1 MKRIKA
7 ACLQQV
13 LYFSPKE
20 GTAPQYAAQA
30 VKDEV
35 AQYKVRLEQMRT
47 RYKILREEQQPDGS
61 VVLEIKKQY
70 NACPVGQY
78 LD

>member
-20 GTAPQYAAQA
+20 GTAPAYAAQA

-35 AQYKVRLEQMRT
+35 AQYKARLDQMRT
-47 RYKILREEQQPDGS
+47 RYKILREEQQADGS
-61 VVLEIKKQY
+61 VILEIKKQY
-70 NACPVGQY
+70 NASPVGQY
-78 LD
+78 LE